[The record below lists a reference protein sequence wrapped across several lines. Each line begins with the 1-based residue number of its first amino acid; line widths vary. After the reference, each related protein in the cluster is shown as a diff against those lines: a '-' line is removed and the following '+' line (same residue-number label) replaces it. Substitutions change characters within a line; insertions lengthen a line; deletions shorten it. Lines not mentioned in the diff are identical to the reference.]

1 MVRGG
6 GKPNPAMAAMPW
18 REWPRRLG
26 ALPQKRKTAS
36 WLRSKWI
43 KPNTSLARATTH
55 AKASSPRINIRA
67 SRPIRDS
74 MPPCSPPSR
83 CGLAIAQ
90 YKLMST
96 RRPTLT
102 APARGG
108 LETYGR
114 GGRMPAARP
123 NQRMGR
129 TKINLDNKSP
139 IQAV

>member
-55 AKASSPRINIRA
+55 AKGELPSDQH
-67 SRPIRDS
+67 SRQPPIRDG

-90 YKLMST
+90 DKLMST

-108 LETYGR
+108 LETSWPGR
-114 GGRMPAARP
+114 KNVCGAAEP
-123 NQRMGR
+123 KNG
-129 TKINLDNKSP
+129 KNED
-139 IQAV
+139 

>member
-55 AKASSPRINIRA
+55 AKSELPSDQHSRQPPRPRQDA
-67 SRPIRDS
+67 AV
-74 MPPCSPPSR
+74 
-83 CGLAIAQ
+83 LATVKVRSGHRTVEVDVDA
-90 YKLMST
+90 LT
-96 RRPTLT
+96 DLDGACARRPRNSW
-102 APARGG
+102 P
-108 LETYGR
+108 GR
-114 GGRMPAARP
+114 KNACGAAKP
-123 NQRMGR
+123 KNG
-129 TKINLDNKSP
+129 KNED
-139 IQAV
+139 